1 MYLSKCFSC
10 RIKRLTVSAVLPRTC
25 VYVLGVISKTRQG
38 CEVLK
43 QYGWDAVRHSR
54 RTLWPVTP
62 EEVDA
67 QLTSELSSVP
77 STLSLNSES
86 TSSRHNSESE
96 SQPSKTAT
104 LHHC

>member
-1 MYLSKCFSC
+1 MLFAEQSPSSSF
-10 RIKRLTVSAVLPRTC
+10 TTRTC
-25 VYVLGVISKTRQG
+25 IYVLGVISKTRQG

-67 QLTSELSSVP
+67 HLPSELSSVP

-96 SQPSKTAT
+96 SQPSA
-104 LHHC
+104 

>member
-1 MYLSKCFSC
+1 M
-10 RIKRLTVSAVLPRTC
+10 
-25 VYVLGVISKTRQG
+25 LGVISKTRQG

-43 QYGWDAVRHSR
+43 QYGWDAVRHSH

-96 SQPSKTAT
+96 SQPSKLLLRRNEEVRAPDGMM
-104 LHHC
+104 

>member
-1 MYLSKCFSC
+1 MS
-10 RIKRLTVSAVLPRTC
+10 LPIHRTC
-25 VYVLGVISKTRQG
+25 VYVLGVISKTKQG

-43 QYGWDAVRHSR
+43 QFGWDAVRHSR

-62 EEVDA
+62 DEVDS
-67 QLTSELSSVP
+67 QLLISELSSVP

-96 SQPSKTAT
+96 SHPSK
-104 LHHC
+104 

>member
-1 MYLSKCFSC
+1 M
-10 RIKRLTVSAVLPRTC
+10 
-25 VYVLGVISKTRQG
+25 LGVISKTRQG

-62 EEVDA
+62 EEVDT

-96 SQPSKTAT
+96 SQPSTWGGGLKNWRSRVF
-104 LHHC
+104 LYFFFISVSM